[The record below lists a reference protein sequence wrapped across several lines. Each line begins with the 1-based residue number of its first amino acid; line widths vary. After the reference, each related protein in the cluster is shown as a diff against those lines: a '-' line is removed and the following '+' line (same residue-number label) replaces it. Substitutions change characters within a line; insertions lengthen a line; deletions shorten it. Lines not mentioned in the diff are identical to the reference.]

1 MNAFRLWLRSVIF
14 KAFHRF
20 FSLILISEV
29 WQCLSRIL
37 TFHIRGP
44 SSFCLEKKLNFF
56 SVIWNLLL
64 CKTLLL
70 QSKISGT
77 PNLIQYL
84 PVFAAI
90 LFCLHPYK
98 TFSPCSR
105 NWQPQREAVS
115 TVLSCRRSKSCA
127 FYMQPCLLQLMT
139 LC

>member
-1 MNAFRLWLRSVIF
+1 MYNCIHFCKWMLFGCWLTAIGYLQGIPQIF
-14 KAFHRF
+14 FLNFNIWGLAVPVKD
-20 FSLILISEV
+20 SYK
-29 WQCLSRIL
+29 LSW
-37 TFHIRGP
+37 
-44 SSFCLEKKLNFF
+44 KKLNFF

-105 NWQPQREAVS
+105 KREAVS